1 MPPIR
6 ELSAS
11 PSEEAADVPIR
22 PRLPSPLI
30 LPPDP
35 SQASRPSIF
44 QTRFAEGRSPS
55 ENILVSATSR
65 RSRIRNRAADTSV
78 TSSTSRASAASS
90 NLLNLLNERNITP
103 TMRNANRGAHPSLSR
118 AAREASPPVQS
129 QEEDTQANDNEL
141 RALLGL
147 PTVNPPSPPD
157 AESSEAA
164 AGPSDMNGQS
174 SGEGAM
180 GSSSPKEEQSIQEYA
195 CPICFCPPTRACITL
210 CGHVMCA
217 ACLFSAV
224 KAAKESIIRAH
235 ATVTAEARKAKC
247 PVCRAELKGWDGQ
260 GGGVVGL
267 LIALK
272 KETKLE
278 N

>member
-78 TSSTSRASAASS
+78 TSSTHPAPRQPEGLVANSAASS

-195 CPICFCPPTRACITL
+195 CPICFCPQPGLASRSVDTL
-210 CGHVMCA
+210 CAQHVSSRLSKPPKSLLYVLMRPSQRKHAKPNVRSA
-217 ACLFSAV
+217 APS
-224 KAAKESIIRAH
+224 
-235 ATVTAEARKAKC
+235 
-247 PVCRAELKGWDGQ
+247 
-260 GGGVVGL
+260 
-267 LIALK
+267 
-272 KETKLE
+272 
-278 N
+278 